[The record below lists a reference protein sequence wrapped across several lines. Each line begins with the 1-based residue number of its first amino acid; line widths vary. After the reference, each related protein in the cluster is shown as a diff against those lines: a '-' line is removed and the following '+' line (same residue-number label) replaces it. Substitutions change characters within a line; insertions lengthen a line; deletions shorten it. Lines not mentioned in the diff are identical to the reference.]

1 MEGREVD
8 EMAMNFGDLLKR
20 KLDDGNRGKGKL
32 RKKNDEDNE
41 DLNPFRKAKKKAY
54 EKETDTI
61 PVDEE
66 GSDIEEMTEGE
77 AGHTGEEK
85 MGEGDHGVE
94 DGEPIPAFLE
104 KEDLKSKKKTKKT
117 KKGDDEES
125 EGFLDDEDA
134 EGEED
139 LPSRK
144 KKPSF
149 AFRRYL

>member
-1 MEGREVD
+1 
-8 EMAMNFGDLLKR
+8 MAMNFGDLLKR
-20 KLDDGNRGKGKL
+20 KLDDGNVGEEKF

-41 DLNPFRKAKKKAY
+41 DLNPFRRAKKKAY
-54 EKETDTI
+54 DKETDTV

-77 AGHTGEEK
+77 AGHTAEEK
-85 MGEGDHGVE
+85 TGEGDHGVE
-94 DGEPIPAFLE
+94 DGEPVPAFLE
-104 KEDLKSKKKTKKT
+104 KEDLESKKTAKGRA
-117 KKGDDEES
+117 KKGDDEGSES
-125 EGFLDDEDA
+125 FPDDEDA

-144 KKPSF
+144 KKPSHSF